1 LFVENLRIFLGHLF
15 ARRIV
20 GLVLVCGVAVV
31 GLVLVCG
38 VVVAGLVLVCGVV
51 VRLILV
57 CGVVTVGL
65 IFGSRTLGLVTFEE
79 LLVLRL
85 DHRRRHLL
93 HFRFRDRHA
102 LYLFLEIFYN
112 IRQLLSYLTYKI

>member
-31 GLVLVCG
+31 GLILVCG
-38 VVVAGLVLVCGVV
+38 VVII
-51 VRLILV
+51 RLILV
-57 CGVVTVGL
+57 CGVVAVGL
-65 IFGSRTLGLVTFEE
+65 VFGSRTLGLVTFEK